1 MAKKASSTKNVPVR
15 DIERSEL
22 ANGVRVWSERVPR
35 ASLCAV
41 GVWIDAGSR
50 YEELKESG
58 ATYLLQRLAMRGT
71 RNRSAEQIA
80 DAIDALGGKVDYETE
95 RDYACWR
102 ALVDGP
108 ECEAA
113 LDLLADLALHPQIV
127 SGSKSAEQAALLEDL
142 RSAEKE
148 ADLNLDRMF
157 LRSLWK
163 GHGLCR
169 PPKGRLL
176 TVKGKTRLE
185 DFKPKALSRFHDRT
199 HYPQALTVTA
209 AGAVNHAQ
217 FRDVAERL
225 FGSLK
230 EPKKTASTRPPTPY
244 RFFALRSRPQFSGVR
259 MQLGFPACEASDRQ
273 RHAASLLNALIA
285 GGAGSRL
292 TRLVRNKTL
301 PASDVAS
308 TLLQFADAGVLSV
321 RLRAAAKEAAEALEI
336 VVGEL
341 RRLTTEAVEEA
352 ELRRAKSTT
361 KADLLARVETPLA
374 RIADLAA
381 QERYF
386 GGVLDWP
393 GEFAALM
400 AVTSNDVRRL
410 ASEWIGPHN
419 LSLAVLGNLKGV
431 MIRPK
436 VLEW

>member
-1 MAKKASSTKNVPVR
+1 MAKSPSLKNVPAR
-15 DIERSEL
+15 DIERSVLE
-22 ANGVRVWSERVPR
+22 NGVRVWTERVPR
-35 ASLCAV
+35 STRCAV

-50 YEELKESG
+50 FEELKESG

-71 RNRSAEQIA
+71 KNRTGDQIA
-80 DAIDALGGKVDYETE
+80 DTIDALGGKVDYETE

-102 ALVDGP
+102 ALVDGSDAA
-108 ECEAA
+108 AA
-113 LDLLADLALHPQIV
+113 LELLADLALNPQII
-127 SGSKSAEQAALLEDL
+127 SASKSAEQASLLEEL
-142 RSAEKE
+142 RAADKE

-169 PPKGRLL
+169 PPRGRLL
-176 TVKGKTRLE
+176 IVKGKARLE
-185 DFKPKALSRFHDRT
+185 DFKPKALSRFHERT
-199 HYPQALTVTA
+199 HYPRALTITA
-209 AGAVNHAQ
+209 AGAVNHEK
-217 FRDVAERL
+217 FRTSVSEL
-225 FGSLK
+225 FGSLT

-273 RHAASLLNALIA
+273 RHAAELLNAVIA

-292 TRLVRNKTL
+292 TRLVRGKTL
-301 PASDVAS
+301 PATEVAS
-308 TLLQFADAGVLSV
+308 SLLQFSDAGVLSI
-321 RLRAAAKEAAEALEI
+321 RLRATPKQSADALEV

-341 RRLTTEAVEEA
+341 RRLTTEAVEDQ

-361 KADLLARVETPLA
+361 KAAMLTRIDTPMARIDDLAR
-374 RIADLAA
+374 

-386 GGVLDWP
+386 GGMQDWL
-393 GEFAALM
+393 GEFAAL
-400 AVTSNDVRRL
+400 ATVTPNDLRRL

-431 MIRPK
+431 AIRPK

>member
-1 MAKKASSTKNVPVR
+1 MAKTPGLKDVPAR
-15 DIERSEL
+15 DIERSLL
-22 ANGVRVWSERVPR
+22 ANGVRVWSERIPR
-35 ASLCAV
+35 ASRCAV

-58 ATYLLQRLAMRGT
+58 ATYLLQRLSMRGT
-71 RNRSAEQIA
+71 RNRTADQIA
-80 DAIDALGGKVDYETE
+80 DAIDALGGKFDYDTE

-102 ALVDGP
+102 ALVDGSGM
-108 ECEAA
+108 ESA
-113 LDLLADLALHPQIV
+113 LDLLADLALRPQI
-127 SGSKSAEQAALLEDL
+127 GSAAKSAEQASLLEEL
-142 RSAEKE
+142 RDAEKE

-169 PPKGRLL
+169 PPRGRLL
-176 TVKGKTRLE
+176 TVKGKARLE
-185 DFKPKALSRFHDRT
+185 DFKPKALSRFHERT
-199 HYPQALTVTA
+199 HHPLALTITA
-209 AGAVNHAQ
+209 AGAVNHEK
-217 FRDVAERL
+217 FRETAGRL
-225 FGSLK
+225 FGSLG

-259 MQLGFPACEASDRQ
+259 MQLGFPACQASDRQ
-273 RHAASLLNALIA
+273 RHAAALLNSVIA

-292 TRLVRNKTL
+292 TRLFRNKGL
-301 PASDVAS
+301 AAADVS
-308 TLLQFADAGVLSV
+308 SSLLQFADAGVLSI
-321 RLRAAAKEAAEALEI
+321 RLRTSAKQAGEALDA

-341 RRLTTEAVEEA
+341 RRLTLEAVDDQ
-352 ELRRAKSTT
+352 ELRRAKATA
-361 KADLLARVETPLA
+361 KAGVLTRIDTPMARIEDLAR
-374 RIADLAA
+374 

-386 GGVLDWP
+386 GGPMDWP
-393 GEFAALM
+393 GEFAALA
-400 AVTSNDVRRL
+400 AVTANDLRRL